1 MKTILSGIRV
11 LDFTDALAGPY
22 CTTHLAAC
30 GCEVINIERP
40 GGKVTRSLPPFYGEY
55 SIDYM
60 YNHCGKKSL
69 MLDLKATGAREL
81 IQKLAKSSDVV
92 VENFRPGVMADFGLD
107 YAAFQQA
114 NPSIIMCSISAW
126 GQDGPYAGLM
136 GVDTITQAQSG
147 LVHMS
152 GAPGQRPNFVG
163 FPVSDILAGVQA
175 FGAIC
180 ASLYHRSQTGEGECI
195 DIAMYDCLI
204 SALYYAVGDHILSQ
218 GKQEY
223 RYMEGCFSPNFSP
236 CGAYQGRDGYLAIFA
251 RTDVAWARLAELMNQ
266 PELAADTRFKTVAD
280 RVRNNSEVTRIIEA
294 WLQNY
299 ERISDAAA
307 FLQSWRMLAGPVLSL
322 GQVIDGDP
330 QFKARNMLVEMEHP
344 ALGPVKFLKPPLRFK
359 NAPAGFTGPPPLV
372 PGQHN
377 AYVLQDILNLSK
389 EEIDKLIADGVM
401 SAYGETGQSTIPG
414 KE

>member
-1 MKTILSGIRV
+1 MTANLTGIRV

-40 GGKVTRSLPPFYGEY
+40 GGKVTRSLPPFYGSY

-69 MLDLKATGAREL
+69 MLDLKNGGVRQL
-81 IQKLAKSSDVV
+81 ILNLAKKSDVV
-92 VENFRPGVMADFGLD
+92 VENFRPGVMNDFGLD
-107 YAAFQQA
+107 YSAFREV
-114 NPSIIMCSISAW
+114 NPSIVMCSISAW

-180 ASLYHRSQTGEGECI
+180 ASLYHRGRTGEGDFI

-204 SALYYAVGDHILSQ
+204 SALYYAVGDHILSG
-218 GKQEY
+218 GKEEY
-223 RYMEGCFSPNFSP
+223 RYMEGSFSPNFSP
-236 CGAYQGRDGYLAIFA
+236 CGAYRGRDGYLAIFA
-251 RTDVAWARLAELMNQ
+251 RTDVAWARLAELMGK
-266 PELAADTRFKTVAD
+266 PELASDPLFITTAE
-280 RVRNNSEVTRIIEA
+280 RVKNNDEVTRLIES
-294 WLQNY
+294 WLKNY

-307 FLQSWRMLAGPVLSL
+307 YLQSWRMLAGPVLSL
-322 GQVIDGDP
+322 GQVIDSDP
-330 QFKARNMLVEMEHP
+330 QFKARELLVEMENP
-344 ALGPVKFLKPPLRFK
+344 ILGPIKFLKPPLRFK
-359 NAPAGFTGPPPLV
+359 NAPSAFSGPPPLV
-372 PGQHN
+372 PGQDN
-377 AYVLQDILNLSK
+377 GFIMRDILGLSQS
-389 EEIDKLIADGVM
+389 EIKGLIDSGVLP
-401 SAYGETGQSTIPG
+401 AVPDTGLPKIN
-414 KE
+414 